1 MSVTTIPQQV
11 RFKVWLGAGGR
22 CQYMGCNQALWRDD
36 LTLAEMNRAY
46 LAHIIADR
54 PDGPR
59 GDVQL
64 SEKLKADPANIM
76 LLCDTHHRLV
86 DVVDV
91 AAHPAELLI
100 RYKRE
105 HEERIERQTGI
116 QTNRRTELLLFGTRI
131 ADRQGLVNLEQA
143 RTAVLAEER
152 YPASDTGIR
161 IELAALDIDESDPV
175 YWALVP
181 QLIERKLLPFLA
193 TLEGPT
199 GYPINHLSIFALA
212 PIPALIYLG
221 KTVGDVISGDVFQ
234 RHRNTKDWTW
244 QGFSDDG
251 FNYTVLRPEAAEAQ
265 GCKVAVNLSLCGTIH
280 PGEIERAVG
289 EELPTYTVTV
299 AQPRPDFLNAK
310 EQLELFR
317 NEWRQLL
324 GTIRDQ
330 YGENC
335 EVHLFPAIP
344 NSIAVEIGRS
354 LLPKVDPRLVIY
366 DPDKARNGFVSTLIL

>member
-1 MSVTTIPQQV
+1 
-11 RFKVWLGAGGR
+11 
-22 CQYMGCNQALWRDD
+22 
-36 LTLAEMNRAY
+36 
-46 LAHIIADR
+46 
-54 PDGPR
+54 
-59 GDVQL
+59 
-64 SEKLKADPANIM
+64 
-76 LLCDTHHRLV
+76 
-86 DVVDV
+86 
-91 AAHPAELLI
+91 
-100 RYKRE
+100 
-105 HEERIERQTGI
+105 
-116 QTNRRTELLLFGTRI
+116 
-131 ADRQGLVNLEQA
+131 
-143 RTAVLAEER
+143 VLAEER

-161 IELAALDIDESDPV
+161 IELAALDVDESEPL

-181 QLIERKLLPFLA
+181 QLIDRKLLPFLS

-251 FNYTVLRPEAAEAQ
+251 FNYTVLRPEPADAKA
-265 GCKVAVNLSLCGTIH
+265 CKVAVNLSLCGTIH

-299 AQPRPDFLNAK
+299 AQPRADFLKAK

-324 GTIRDQ
+324 GTIRDRH
-330 YGENC
+330 GESC

-354 LLPKVDPRLVIY
+354 LLPKIDPRLVIY
-366 DPDKARNGFVSTLIL
+366 DPGKARNGFVPTLTL